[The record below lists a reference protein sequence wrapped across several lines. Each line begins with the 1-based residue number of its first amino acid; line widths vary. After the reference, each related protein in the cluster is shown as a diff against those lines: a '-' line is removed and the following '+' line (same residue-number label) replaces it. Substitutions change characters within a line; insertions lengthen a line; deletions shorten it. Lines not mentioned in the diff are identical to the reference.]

1 MLETTTQSTAPQL
14 QPKGQNLTSS
24 QSRCVLHRELQ
35 RRRKAVSINNE
46 HSTFIF
52 NIFPLVELLNFDGG
66 HILVE
71 RISNFWDSI
80 FFQQNGAVRT
90 SLLVALNNLRK
101 RVRINIKL
109 NFNFNQSHV
118 GEQIMERKKANKE
131 LPTKFSN
138 QAFIGA

>member
-1 MLETTTQSTAPQL
+1 M
-14 QPKGQNLTSS
+14 
-24 QSRCVLHRELQ
+24 
-35 RRRKAVSINNE
+35 
-46 HSTFIF
+46 
-52 NIFPLVELLNFDGG
+52 ELLNFDGG